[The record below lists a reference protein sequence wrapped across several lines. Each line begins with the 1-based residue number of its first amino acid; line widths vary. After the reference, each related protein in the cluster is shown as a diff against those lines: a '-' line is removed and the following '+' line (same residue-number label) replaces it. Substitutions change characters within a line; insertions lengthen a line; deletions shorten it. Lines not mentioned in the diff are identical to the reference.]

1 MPTSSTDSGPHVA
14 LPGSATARY
23 LERARAIL
31 PGGVNSPV
39 RAYNAV
45 GGDPVVHA
53 SAQGARVRDL
63 EGTEYIDY
71 VGSWGPNILGHAAPV
86 VVRAVQAAAAEGLSF
101 GAPSTRE
108 PDLAERVRERMPHV
122 EMLRFVCSGT
132 EATMSALRLA
142 RAVTNRTH
150 VLKFAGCYHG
160 HVDALLVSA
169 GSGVATLGLGA
180 AALPGV
186 LPGEAACTLVA
197 AYNDVE
203 GARAIIRGAAAALA
217 AVIVEPVAA
226 NMGVV
231 APAPGFLEMLRTETR
246 AAGALLIFDEV
257 ITGFRVARGGA
268 TEMTG
273 VTPDLVTLGKI
284 IGGGLPVGCY
294 GGRADLM
301 QRIAPLGDVYQA
313 GTLAGNPVAM
323 AAGMATLD
331 ALVAETY
338 AALERCAAQL
348 ADGLRAAAAAA
359 GVPVAVNRVAS
370 LLTVFFHAGP
380 VTDYANAATSDTRQF
395 ARFFHAMRRRGVL
408 LPPSQYEAWFV
419 STAHG
424 AAEIDW
430 TLAAARESFA
440 ECAGFRASVG

>member
-1 MPTSSTDSGPHVA
+1 MPLTDSGPQQA
-14 LPGSATARY
+14 APGSVTARY
-23 LERARAIL
+23 LDRARAVL

-39 RAYNAV
+39 RAYAAV

-63 EGTEYIDY
+63 EGAEYVDY
-71 VGSWGPNILGHAAPV
+71 VCSWGPNILGHAAPA
-86 VVRAVQAAAAEGLSF
+86 VVRAVQMAAAEGLSF
-101 GAPSTRE
+101 GAPSSRE
-108 PDLAERVRERMPHV
+108 PDLAERVRERLPHV
-122 EMLRFVCSGT
+122 EMLRLVCSGT

-142 RAVTNRTH
+142 RAATGRTH

-160 HVDALLVSA
+160 HVDPLLVSA

-186 LPGEAACTLVA
+186 LPGEAECTLVA
-197 AYNDVE
+197 TYNDIE
-203 GARAIIRGAAAALA
+203 GARAVIRGAAAQLA

-231 APAPGFLEMLRTETR
+231 SPAPGFLEMLREECT

-268 TEMTG
+268 TELTG

-301 QRIAPLGDVYQA
+301 KRIAPLGDVYQA

-323 AAGMATLD
+323 AAGIATLD
-331 ALVAETY
+331 ALTPEAY
-338 AALERCAAQL
+338 AQLEESAAAL
-348 ADGLRAAAAAA
+348 ADGLRDAAREA
-359 GVPVAVNRVAS
+359 GVPVTVTRVAS

-380 VTDYANAATSDTRQF
+380 VTDYASAAHSDTQRF
-395 ARFFHAMRRRGVL
+395 ARFFHATRRRGVL
-408 LPPSQYEAWFV
+408 LPPSQFEAWFV
-419 STAHG
+419 STAHTR
-424 AAEIDW
+424 ADLDL
-430 TLAAARESFA
+430 TVAAAREAFA
-440 ECAGFRASVG
+440 ECATG